1 MINSRKETLREEI
14 EELERAAE
22 MELERK
28 RRELA
33 RLEAMPDFG
42 ALVDGTV
49 AALTVTYGRSR
60 PYVVVGYKANGKW
73 YLTGERS
80 PNGVDSEELATWLTT
95 SGRRLGTAAVLAEIQ
110 VESAYAIDL
119 GAALFSALLGE

>member
-1 MINSRKETLREEI
+1 MISSRKEALRGEI
-14 EELERAAE
+14 EDLERAAE
-22 MELERK
+22 LELARK

-49 AALTVTYGRSR
+49 VALTVTYGRSR

-80 PNGVDSEELATWLTT
+80 PNGVDSEELAHWLTT
-95 SGRRLGTAAVLAEIQ
+95 SGRRLGTAAVLAEIET
-110 VESAYAIDL
+110 VTVGTIDL
-119 GAALFSALLGE
+119 SGLLGQLLGE